1 MAPKMFHLQI
11 QASALMGAT
20 LAILP
25 GDPGRVERIARTMKN
40 PKFLAQNREYMMWLA
55 ETEEGRK
62 VVVCSTGIGGPSS
75 AIAVEELAMCGI
87 KDFLR
92 VGTTGLI
99 QPQIDPG
106 TVVIM
111 TGSVRLEGTSKHLAP
126 IEYPAVA
133 HHEWVRSLVDTARK
147 LKIPHVVGVS
157 ASSDTFYQGQSRQ
170 DSFKKGFVVRELEG
184 RMKEMEQLGVLSFE
198 MEAGLILTQ
207 TSAFGLRG
215 GAIAAGIVNRH
226 RRELPDE
233 SIILDAEAKVIELA
247 GKAIDSLAVGPS

>member
-1 MAPKMFHLQI
+1 MTQRMFHLHIRTSDLQ
-11 QASALMGAT
+11 GAT

-25 GDPGRVERIARTMKN
+25 GDPGRVERIARTLKN
-40 PKFLAQNREYMMWLA
+40 PSFLAQNREFTLWLG
-55 ETEEGRK
+55 ESSEGRK

-75 AIAVEELAMCGI
+75 AIAVEELAMCGV

-99 QPQIDPG
+99 QPHLDPG
-106 TVVIM
+106 TVIIM
-111 TGSVRLEGTSKHLAP
+111 TGAVRLEGTSKHIAP

-133 HHEWVRSLVDTARK
+133 HHEWVRSLVDSARD
-147 LKIPHVVGVS
+147 LKIDYAVGIS
-157 ASSDTFYQGQSRQ
+157 ASSDTFYQGQGRL
-170 DSFKKGFVVRELEG
+170 DSFRKGYVVKELEG
-184 RMKEMEQLGVLSFE
+184 RLTEMENLGVLSFE

-233 SIILDAEAKVIELA
+233 SLILGAEAKVIQLA
-247 GKAIDSLAVGPS
+247 AASIDRMV